1 MKTCQCL
8 ESPVVEP
15 ELIDVKRLAVMLQKS
30 VSSIYELRAAGKL
43 PDPIH
48 LGGSVRWRLQEMR
61 LWICDGCPPAHIW
74 RERKAEAAKIQAALH
89 PCPN

>member
-8 ESPVVEP
+8 ESPVAEP

-30 VSSIYELRAAGKL
+30 VSSIFELRSSGRL
-43 PDPIH
+43 PDPVR
-48 LGGSVRWRLQEMR
+48 LGGSVRWRRKEIELWVLADCPPRHRWQEM
-61 LWICDGCPPAHIW
+61 
-74 RERKAEAAKIQAALH
+74 KSEAAKIQAALH